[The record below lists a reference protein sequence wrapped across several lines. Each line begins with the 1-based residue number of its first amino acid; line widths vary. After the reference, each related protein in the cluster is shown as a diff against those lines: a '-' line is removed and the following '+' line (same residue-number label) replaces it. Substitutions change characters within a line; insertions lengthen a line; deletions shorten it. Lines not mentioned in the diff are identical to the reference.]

1 MSLPTLLATA
11 AAAAVTAGLAAPP
24 AAQVTAPTVS
34 SLTQLS
40 PVAGPLPQ
48 LVATSTLCDG
58 KTLRRTL
65 VKSQLGQLDVSS
77 LASTEAQQITT
88 SSSQSL
94 SRVRSSTV
102 SRLAPVRART
112 LTSDAARLTIGVA
125 TAQRSWSASEA
136 TASSRWASAIAS
148 RLVCSI
154 SCV

>member
-34 SLTQLS
+34 SLTQVSL
-40 PVAGPLPQ
+40 LPQ

-58 KTLRRTL
+58 KTLRRML

-88 SSSQSL
+88 SSSPSL
-94 SRVRSSTV
+94 AGSDRPGSVGSLRC
-102 SRLAPVRART
+102 APER
-112 LTSDAARLTIGVA
+112 
-125 TAQRSWSASEA
+125 
-136 TASSRWASAIAS
+136 
-148 RLVCSI
+148 
-154 SCV
+154 

>member
-1 MSLPTLLATA
+1 MSLTTLLATA

-40 PVAGPLPQ
+40 PVAGLLPQ
-48 LVATSTLCDG
+48 LVATCTLCVG

-112 LTSDAARLTIGVA
+112 LTSDARG
-125 TAQRSWSASEA
+125 
-136 TASSRWASAIAS
+136 
-148 RLVCSI
+148 
-154 SCV
+154 